1 MSAVTDHL
9 REVATRDYGLAAD
22 AAQSASDDELAQ
34 QVLRGIATQKYDV
47 SADELSGKDT
57 RGLVEVLLKNMVVDL
72 LKVDAD
78 KVATSTTFN
87 DLGADSLDMVE
98 LLMSIEDTFEPFG
111 GLKIADEDA
120 NISNVGEAV
129 DRIYGYIGNYLNGGS
144 GATA

>member
-9 REVATRDYGLAAD
+9 REVASRDYGLAAD
-22 AAQSASDDELAQ
+22 AAQTASDDELAQ
-34 QVLRGIATQKYDV
+34 QILRGIATQKYDV
-47 SADELSGKDT
+47 SADELTGKDT

-78 KVATSTTFN
+78 KVTTTTTFN

-111 GLKIADEDA
+111 GMKIADEDA
-120 NISNVGEAV
+120 NIGTVNEAI
-129 DRIYGYIGNYLNGGS
+129 DRITMYVNNYLQQD
-144 GATA
+144 AVTA